1 MRACGCWIRRL
12 VKCGLEDR
20 GRVKSGR
27 GILLCATRRT
37 ESVRRKN
44 PGRFAQNDRGRV
56 GNASWLESHNIT
68 MLIRYFLIAAIFVGT
83 LAGVGTSAEQKV
95 VWKPVQFAI
104 VRFNEDA
111 PKSWNIYHG
120 DKRGVLL
127 VRLWKRFML
136 VDLKEQEVYEVDPE
150 KVKAAGENVEWS
162 PADIPD
168 QPVETSEWKVRDV
181 GLVQR
186 VRFRFGK
193 SGSFLEI
200 QLPLLPNGKTAY

>member
-1 MRACGCWIRRL
+1 MSIRKIL
-12 VKCGLEDR
+12 VTA
-20 GRVKSGR
+20 
-27 GILLCATRRT
+27 ILLA
-37 ESVRRKN
+37 
-44 PGRFAQNDRGRV
+44 
-56 GNASWLESHNIT
+56 
-68 MLIRYFLIAAIFVGT
+68 T
-83 LAGVGTSAEQKV
+83 LAPPRLAAEQKA

-120 DKRGVLL
+120 EKRGVLL

-136 VDLKEQEVYEVDPE
+136 VDLKEQEVYEVDPG

-162 PADIPD
+162 PADVPD
-168 QPVETSEWKVRDV
+168 TPVETSEWKVRDV

-193 SGSFLEI
+193 NGSFLEI

>member
-1 MRACGCWIRRL
+1 MPRKFLYITVLAAM
-12 VKCGLEDR
+12 
-20 GRVKSGR
+20 
-27 GILLCATRRT
+27 ILPLQA
-37 ESVRRKN
+37 
-44 PGRFAQNDRGRV
+44 
-56 GNASWLESHNIT
+56 L
-68 MLIRYFLIAAIFVGT
+68 
-83 LAGVGTSAEQKV
+83 AEQKAI
-95 VWKPVQFAI
+95 WKPVQFAI

-120 DKRGVLL
+120 EKRGVLL

-136 VDLKEQEVYEVDPE
+136 VDVKEQEVYEVDPE

-162 PADIPD
+162 PTDIPD

>member
-1 MRACGCWIRRL
+1 MTFRL
-12 VKCGLEDR
+12 
-20 GRVKSGR
+20 
-27 GILLCATRRT
+27 
-37 ESVRRKN
+37 
-44 PGRFAQNDRGRV
+44 
-56 GNASWLESHNIT
+56 WL
-68 MLIRYFLIAAIFVGT
+68 LIAT
-83 LAGVGTSAEQKV
+83 LIAGLAPLRASADQK

-104 VRFNEDA
+104 VRFNDDA

-120 DKRGVLL
+120 EKRGVLL

-150 KVKAAGENVEWS
+150 KVKPRGENVEWS
-162 PADIPD
+162 PADISD
-168 QPVETSEWKVRDV
+168 QPVETSEWKVRDI

-193 SGSFLEI
+193 NGSFLEI